1 MTLALGKRYSE
12 LSENYNET
20 RDSINF
26 YNIDFLKNII
36 SSISI
41 LTITIYLIYTIDAG
55 VYVGNSN
62 LLMISNIPVVVGL
75 LYYNLLNFKSQSTEN
90 PTSLFLKDKV
100 IISNVLIWAILIILS
115 YYI

>member
-1 MTLALGKRYSE
+1 MKQ
-12 LSENYNET
+12 N
-20 RDSINF
+20 SINF
-26 YNIDFLKNII
+26 YNIIFKNII

-55 VYVGNSN
+55 VYVGNIN

-90 PTSLFLKDKV
+90 PTSLFLKDV
-100 IISNVLIWAILIILS
+100 IISNVLI
-115 YYI
+115 